1 MTSTPTPLPVAR
13 RRRWRALFAL
23 LALAALALGL
33 RAFWIEP
40 AQLVVQRA
48 SATWRGPA
56 LKVALLSDLHIGSPH
71 VGIEKLRRVVEMV
84 NAESPDMVMLAGD
97 FVTRGVLG
105 GKLVEPEPIAQ
116 ELKNLRAPLG
126 VVAVLGNHDWWYDG
140 TRVISA
146 FRAAGIR
153 VLENDAARVESA
165 AGPLWFA
172 GLSDEWTQRADW
184 QATLRNVSDDAPL
197 IALTHNPDVFVEMP
211 SRVDFLLAGHTH
223 GGQVRF
229 PLIGAPIVPSR
240 HGQRFTRGLI
250 EENGRSVYV
259 TSGIGTSIL
268 PARFGVPPEIVI
280 LTLETRGAP

>member
-1 MTSTPTPLPVAR
+1 
-13 RRRWRALFAL
+13 L
-23 LALAALALGL
+23 LALVALALAL

-40 AQLVVQRA
+40 AQLVVTRA
-48 SATWRGPA
+48 STTWRGPT
-56 LKVALLSDLHIGSPH
+56 LKVALLSDLHIGAPH

-84 NAESPDMVMLAGD
+84 NAESPDVVLLAGD

-105 GKLVEPEPIAQ
+105 GRLVEPEPIAQ
-116 ELKNLRAPLG
+116 ELKHLRAPLG
-126 VVAVLGNHDWWYDG
+126 VVSVLGNHDWWYDG
-140 TRVISA
+140 DRVIRA

-172 GLSDEWTQRADW
+172 GLSDEWTQHDDW
-184 QATLRNVSDDAPL
+184 EAMLRNVSDEAPL
-197 IALTHNPDVFVEMP
+197 IALTHNPDVFLSMP
-211 SRVDFLLAGHTH
+211 PRVDLLLAGHTH

-240 HGQRFTRGLI
+240 YGQRFARGWI
-250 EENGRSVYV
+250 EESGRSMYV

-268 PARFGVPPEIVI
+268 PVRFGVPPEIVI
-280 LTLETRGAP
+280 LDLRSN